1 MTSWLVQPASRLSLL
16 IRVQTEFYGKEVIP
30 AYRETVELESD
41 EILRDADKENVA
53 FLVAGD
59 PLSATTHTDLLLRAA
74 QLGIQTQVIHNA
86 SIMTA
91 LGSTGLQ
98 LYNFGQTLSLPF
110 YTDNWKPGS
119 WFEKLEENLRF
130 GMHTLVLLDIKVR
143 EQSEE
148 NMAR

>member
-1 MTSWLVQPASRLSLL
+1 MDS
-16 IRVQTEFYGKEVIP
+16 
-30 AYRETVELESD
+30 
-41 EILRDADKENVA
+41 
-53 FLVAGD
+53 
-59 PLSATTHTDLLLRAA
+59 PLTNSSATTHTDLILRASTR
-74 QLGIQTQVIHNA
+74 GIPTQTIHNA

-98 LYNFGQTLSLPF
+98 MYNFGQAVSLPF
-110 YTDNWKPGS
+110 YTQTWTPDS
-119 WFEKLEENLRF
+119 WYDRLEENSKY